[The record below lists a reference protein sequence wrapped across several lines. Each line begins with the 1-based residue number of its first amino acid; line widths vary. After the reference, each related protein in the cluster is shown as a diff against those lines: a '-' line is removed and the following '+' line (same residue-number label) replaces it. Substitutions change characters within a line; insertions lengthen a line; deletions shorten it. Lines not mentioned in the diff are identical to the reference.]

1 MTADWT
7 WAEAFRIGGTGF
19 GLVFAVLLILAL
31 AAWLMGLVLNRNK
44 GDKGEAEENKKGD

>member
-7 WAEAFRIGGTGF
+7 WVEAFRIGGTGF
-19 GLVFAVLLILAL
+19 GLVFAVLLILAF
-31 AAWLMGLVLNRNK
+31 AVWLMGRVLNRNE